1 MPFVSTGGRYLLGG
15 ELLVKRALVTGASR
29 GIGAAAAASL
39 VASGWEVVN
48 ISRSGQSSN
57 EIPGFH
63 IDLNDPAS
71 IPLVVER
78 IHTEIG
84 EIGCLVANAGITKD
98 ALLIRASIEDIEE
111 VLRTNLTS
119 SIVLAKEVLRGMIK
133 QRFGRIIFI
142 SSVVALS
149 GSGGQVA
156 YSASKAGLIGAAR
169 SLAREVGSRGITV
182 NVVAPGFI
190 ETDMTKSLSDQI
202 REQATVMTPLGRIGK
217 PDDVAGA
224 IDFLASDRAS
234 FITGS
239 VVPVDGGLGLGH

>member
-1 MPFVSTGGRYLLGG
+1 MPFASTGGRYFMGG
-15 ELLVKRALVTGASR
+15 ALSVKRALVTGASR
-29 GIGAAAAASL
+29 GIGAAIASSL
-39 VASGWEVVN
+39 LASGWEVVN
-48 ISRSGQSSN
+48 ISRGGKSTE
-57 EIPGFH
+57 EIPGFQL
-63 IDLNDPAS
+63 DLNDPNS
-71 IPLVVER
+71 IAHVVET
-78 IHTEIG
+78 IYSQIG

-98 ALLIRASIEDIEE
+98 ALLLRSSVDDVEE

-190 ETDMTKSLSDQI
+190 ETDMTKSLSAQI
-202 REQATVMTPLGRIGK
+202 RDQAKVMTPLGRLGG
-217 PDDVAGA
+217 PRDVAGA
-224 IDFLASDRAS
+224 VDFLASDQAA
-234 FITGS
+234 FITGA